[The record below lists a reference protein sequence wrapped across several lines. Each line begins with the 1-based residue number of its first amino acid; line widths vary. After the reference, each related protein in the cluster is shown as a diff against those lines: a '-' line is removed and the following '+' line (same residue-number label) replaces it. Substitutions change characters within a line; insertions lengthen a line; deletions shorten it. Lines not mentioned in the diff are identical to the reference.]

1 MPDVFNQVP
10 APSHLLAPLK
20 RGFQLALRSP
30 FTSLPPAAI
39 PASAALFE
47 VSLKLLLFVNGL
59 AEFSIYGRGCQEG
72 IIFGLFYRFSVSFQ
86 IRRRYSISEIDAELI
101 ECLSPIPWNTGP
113 FLGYIDHSQVEG
125 LSEEEFKEYR
135 RSLRSKTGFA
145 FKERTIP
152 AETKQVKV
160 FD

>member
-1 MPDVFNQVP
+1 MPLYLTRPARPLSACYHMPDVFNEAP

-59 AEFSIYGRGCQEG
+59 AEFSIYGMECQVVFFE
-72 IIFGLFYRFSVSFQ
+72 FV
-86 IRRRYSISEIDAELI
+86 
-101 ECLSPIPWNTGP
+101 
-113 FLGYIDHSQVEG
+113 VEKCG
-125 LSEEEFKEYR
+125 V
-135 RSLRSKTGFA
+135 LR
-145 FKERTIP
+145 
-152 AETKQVKV
+152 
-160 FD
+160 